1 MMITSRLRNF
11 AQSRRAAAAIG
22 QYRIRFRNI
31 DILRHRVSGGLA
43 EIMLPND
50 DAERLRYEAWKIL
63 IEDCY
68 HLRDLLTP
76 NTKSVLDVGAN
87 VGLFAAACRLRH
99 PAAVVHSYEPNA
111 EIRDLFVRNVS
122 SFRCSPYPFAIGK
135 AEGLAQ
141 MHTGESS
148 LFGRISNVDLA
159 SVCNERTVFVLS
171 LASAVEALG
180 GVDLLKLDCEG
191 AEWELFE
198 AADVWRRIGAITMEY
213 HLWAKAG
220 ATESTITNAVQELGY
235 QIRSFEPSPNGPWG
249 MLTAMRR

>member
-1 MMITSRLRNF
+1 MITSRLRNF
-11 AQSRRAAAAIG
+11 VQTRRAAAAIG

-31 DILRHRVSGGLA
+31 DILCHRVSGGLT

-68 HLRDLLTP
+68 HLRDLITP

-87 VGLFAAACRLRH
+87 VGLFAAACKLRH
-99 PAAVVHSYEPNA
+99 PAAIVHSYEPNP

-135 AEGLAQ
+135 ADGFAQ
-141 MHTGESS
+141 MGIPESS
-148 LFGRISNVDLA
+148 LFGRTSIADWA
-159 SVCNERTVFVLS
+159 SPCNERTVSVRS
-171 LASAVEALG
+171 LTSAVDALG
-180 GVDLLKLDCEG
+180 GADLLKLDCEG

-198 AADVWRRIGAITMEY
+198 TVDVWRRIAAITMEY

-220 ATESTITNAVQELGY
+220 ATESTITSAVQDLGY
-235 QIRSFEPSPNGPWG
+235 QIRSFQPSPNGPWG
-249 MLTAMRR
+249 MLTAVRR